1 MRYTLENGKTVN
13 IPDTEID
20 KNMKLLDISQADA
33 IQLWLEDNKYE
44 INEKQAEL
52 DEKASKVKIN
62 HDARAVKSKT
72 DRKPKN
78 VKVSDEKQYVFRM
91 MKTFL
96 EEFCLNTGSELTI
109 LNENKLF
116 QLKFGEKTFK
126 IDLIEQKKSKNGKK

>member
-1 MRYTLENGKTVN
+1 MRYILENGKTVN
-13 IPDTEID
+13 IPDTEVD

-33 IQLWLEDNKYE
+33 VQLWLEDNEYE
-44 INEKQAEL
+44 INEEQAKL

-62 HDARAVKSKT
+62 HDARATKPKT

-91 MKTFL
+91 MKAFL
-96 EEFCLNTGSELTI
+96 EGFCLDSGGELTI

-116 QLKFGEKTFK
+116 QLKFGDKTFK